1 MAIFTQKVIMDI
13 WEKATIITGYDPNI
27 WRKDFAGAWIR
38 RDYYGM
44 RNNYGWTIDH
54 IKPLNKGGNDEIL
67 NFQPLHWRNNISK
80 KDDYPIFTT
89 IVTSQDNQNIE
100 KIQRWKITK

>member
-1 MAIFTQKVIMDI
+1 MGIYTRAIINGI
-13 WEKATIITGYDPNI
+13 WEKAKIITGYDPNI

-44 RNNYGWTIDH
+44 RNNYGWAIDH
-54 IKPLNKGGNDEIL
+54 IKPVNKGGNEEIHNL
-67 NFQPLHWRNNISK
+67 QPLHWRNNISK
-80 KDDYPIFTT
+80 KDDYPIFIT

-100 KIQRWKITK
+100 KIQRWEIAK